1 MPKNIVLL
9 SDGTGN
15 SAAKLF
21 KTNVWRIYDALD
33 LRNPGE
39 QVACYDDGVGTSTFF
54 PLALLGGAIG
64 FGLKRNVLRLYR
76 FLCEQYEPGDRIYAF
91 GFSRGA
97 FTIRTLMALIANQG
111 IIRVRAD
118 KYVSSAAGASSGV
131 AKVLTSSGGTA
142 TDGGP
147 VEATAVETS
156 APATMSGSELRR
168 LSKRAYQSYRSN
180 RFGRGLPIVRLA
192 RTLRDW
198 YVGMSDG
205 EGRYV
210 PDWNFTIDK
219 GGITF
224 VGLWDTVDAYGLPID
239 ELTKGVNEWIWP
251 LSFPE
256 LKLSDKVDKACHALS
271 LDDERHTFHPVLWDE
286 ADEKQDAAQLDEERV
301 SQVWFAGVHANVG
314 GGYPNDALSAVSLE
328 WIAVEA
334 RKRKLLFLD
343 EQLSHAID
351 KRDPLG
357 AMYDSRR
364 GLGAYYRYS
373 PRRILYLTNGQEHEK
388 GFFHQTWPKPNPTVM
403 ITRPKIHESVFT
415 RIKAAPDFY
424 APIGLPEHYAVVRA
438 KDGRIV
444 SGAEYGF
451 EAPDKRDARVKA
463 QEVAWNFVW
472 WRRVAYFASVIVSLA
487 ILFWPMREGAGTI
500 VDLSQ
505 RGGASRVVAFI
516 GTFLPELTA
525 PWINYYAVH
534 PAELAMGLGALGLL
548 LLWGRR
554 LRARIGDCMHTV
566 WRYAIAPVSQFDV
579 QPPEPR
585 GLLYRARQHR
595 YYHGSFAVFRRIVL
609 PNAFG
614 LLALVY
620 LLAGANRIA
629 FEALNVSGVP
639 CRQSALATPV
649 AAAGVQQVF
658 STQAFCAATGIAL
671 QSGVPYEMRVT
682 FAGAQDG
689 AIPVTRPG
697 GVSVS
702 SPGLTL
708 GQRALFAAAF
718 PFKRL
723 WRANWSVVVARV
735 GSAGLEQV
743 PLNAPVTRF
752 IARNDGELFLFVN
765 DAIAPLAYVPGAGG
779 RFGWSAYYANN
790 SGTATIAIRPITNA
804 AVAAR
809 LGAFPYRSA
818 QAIRLEAADLS
829 R

>member
-21 KTNVWRIYDALD
+21 KTNVWRIYDCLD
-33 LRNPGE
+33 LRDPAR

-97 FTIRTLMALIANQG
+97 FTIRTLVALIANQG
-111 IIRVRAD
+111 IIRVRAGT
-118 KYVSSAAGASSGV
+118 YEGAAAAAAPSL
-131 AKVLTSSGGTA
+131 ARALTSSGGTA
-142 TDGGP
+142 PDGGP
-147 VEATAVETS
+147 VEATAVEAS
-156 APATMSGSELRR
+156 APATMSGTELRR
-168 LSKRAYQSYRSN
+168 LSKRAYQQFRCN
-180 RFGRGLPIVRLA
+180 RFYRGLPIVWLA

-198 YVGMSDG
+198 YVGIGDG
-205 EGRYV
+205 EGRYA
-210 PDWNFTIDK
+210 PEWNVKIDK

-251 LSFPE
+251 LSFQD

-286 ADEKQDAAQLDEERV
+286 TEEKQDATQLDEERV

-334 RKRKLLFLD
+334 RKKKLLFLE
-343 EQLSHAID
+343 EQLSHALD

-388 GFFHQTWPKPNPTVM
+388 GFFHKTWPKPNPTVT
-403 ITRPKIHESVFT
+403 IARPKIHESVFT

-424 APIGLPEHYAVVRA
+424 APMGLPEDYAVVRA

-444 SGAEYGF
+444 SGADYGF
-451 EAPDKRDARVKA
+451 EAPEKRSARAQA

-472 WRRVAYFASVIVSLA
+472 WRRVAYFASVITTLA
-487 ILFWPMREGAGTI
+487 ILFWPMREGADTI
-500 VDLSQ
+500 ADLSQ

-516 GTFLPELTA
+516 GTFLPEMAA

-534 PAELAMGLGALGLL
+534 PTELAIGLGALGLL
-548 LLWGRR
+548 LLWGRS

-566 WRYAIAPVSQFDV
+566 WRYVIAPVSEFDV

-620 LLAGANRIA
+620 LLAGANRMV

-639 CRQSALATPV
+639 CQPSALATPV
-649 AAAGVQQVF
+649 AAGVQQAF
-658 STQAFCAATGIAL
+658 STQAFCAPTGIAL
-671 QSGVPYEMRVT
+671 QSGVPYEMSVT

-689 AIPVTRPG
+689 GIPVTRPG
-697 GVSVS
+697 GLGVS
-702 SPGLTL
+702 SAGLTL
-708 GQRALFAAAF
+708 GQRALFAGAF

-723 WRANWSVVVARV
+723 WRANWFVVVARV
-735 GSAGLEQV
+735 GSSGLEQV

-765 DAIAPLAYVPGAGG
+765 DAIAPLGYVPGVGG

-790 SGTATIAIRPITNA
+790 GGTATIAIRPITDA
-804 AVAAR
+804 AVAAN
-809 LGAFPYRSA
+809 LGALPYRSA
-818 QAIRLEAADLS
+818 QAIRLEPADLS